1 MAEYEQME
9 FDVRL
14 KSDRDLQENV
24 NLAIDFACKQVQH
37 ERPKTIENRHEA
49 YGILAEQYARVQND
63 MKDVNDSFKK
73 YALILPLDDK
83 AAVEA
88 ANSIRNAATEAVYEA
103 VRLVA
108 LANKS
113 MNDLY
118 QNSSYESTPLEDYMD
133 DQENDGFEEA
143 EDASES
149 EEEDA
154 E

>member
-1 MAEYEQME
+1 
-9 FDVRL
+9 
-14 KSDRDLQENV
+14 
-24 NLAIDFACKQVQH
+24 
-37 ERPKTIENRHEA
+37 
-49 YGILAEQYARVQND
+49 
-63 MKDVNDSFKK
+63 MKDVNDICKK

-118 QNSSYESTPLEDYMD
+118 QNSSYESTPLEHYMEEHENYGF
-133 DQENDGFEEA
+133 DQAD
-143 EDASES
+143 DASES
-149 EEEDA
+149 EEVDA

>member
-1 MAEYEQME
+1 
-9 FDVRL
+9 
-14 KSDRDLQENV
+14 
-24 NLAIDFACKQVQH
+24 
-37 ERPKTIENRHEA
+37 
-49 YGILAEQYARVQND
+49 
-63 MKDVNDSFKK
+63 MKDVNDCFKK
-73 YALILPLDDK
+73 YALILLLYDK

-88 ANSIRNAATEAVYEA
+88 AYSSRIAATEAVYEA

-118 QNSSYESTPLEDYMD
+118 QNSSYERTPLEDYMD

-143 EDASES
+143 EAASES